1 VLWGTML
8 GCGKAKLDGSVSCRD
23 HGGALGALD
32 RGWEATWAADDGGQR
47 LRRRSGEVWCSGEK
61 MAREM
66 QTRESKRECVG
77 SSRMCSGSRRRRGH
91 ARAGAGKPAGV
102 VAARAAAAQRG
113 EAGKG
118 QREAGKAAGKAQ
130 EGTLHG
136 LERREGGRCMAHGHR
151 VWRGVGQ
158 RKQSAEG
165 WR

>member
-1 VLWGTML
+1 
-8 GCGKAKLDGSVSCRD
+8 
-23 HGGALGALD
+23 
-32 RGWEATWAADDGGQR
+32 
-47 LRRRSGEVWCSGEK
+47 

-102 VAARAAAAQRG
+102 VAARAAVAQRG

-118 QREAGKAAGKAQ
+118 QREAGKVASKAQ
-130 EGTLHG
+130 EGTWHG
-136 LERREGGRCMAHGHR
+136 LERRGGSQCAAHGR
-151 VWRGVGQ
+151 RGQRGIGQ
-158 RKQSAEG
+158 RKQRAEG